1 MIALFWLAHH
11 STFRYIKAIDR
22 PLMLLNLLFLGVIA
36 FLPFPTEL
44 LSASSSSQAPGVVF
58 YAACAGSAGLF
69 ETLAWYYAMRAGLV
83 EGLDE
88 SSQRLFLLRAARV
101 PLVFGISIA
110 IAQFEPRAAIY
121 LLAGPR
127 GDGLGGQL
135 LLRPLA
141 PPGTARRRAGRGLAR
156 PAGRRVGMTS
166 TLGLLQPGDL
176 PARRPQLHRGPR
188 LGQARP
194 PTRIGR

>member
-83 EGLDE
+83 EGLDK

-110 IAQFEPRAAIY
+110 IAQFDPRAATY
-121 LLAGPR
+121 FWLALVVTGWAVNSYYDRRTSR
-127 GDGLGGQL
+127 GAAA
-135 LLRPLA
+135 A
-141 PPGTARRRAGRGLAR
+141 PVEG
-156 PAGRRVGMTS
+156 
-166 TLGLLQPGDL
+166 
-176 PARRPQLHRGPR
+176 
-188 LGQARP
+188 
-194 PTRIGR
+194 